1 MVDLMQGQYKGT
13 VQCAECKY
21 EKHTFEPFTT
31 VQLPIP
37 HLIRVEFFFMAKKPQ
52 EQTFQGE
59 IPLLSLQ
66 TDEPLMNIKL
76 RMAVQASE
84 FYKRNISA
92 YDFVLALILQDSFS
106 IVTLIN
112 DEAVATFR
120 QLEWNPNT
128 QFLIAFEVNTRALV
142 PGYSASLASNFIESH
157 EIPLS

>member
-1 MVDLMQGQYKGT
+1 
-13 VQCAECKY
+13 
-21 EKHTFEPFTT
+21 
-31 VQLPIP
+31 
-37 HLIRVEFFFMAKKPQ
+37 MAKKPQ